1 MRMGLIIS
9 EVESQK
15 QKLQKHDA
23 SDSNASAEAP
33 SASDGEEEK
42 TEVEA
47 EPKQVASGSTPQPE
61 VPEEAT
67 EAGASV
73 EVPEEVE
80 AFVRY
85 RYEEGLGHDDA
96 ARKAKLSGYKYEK
109 YKNWIKE
116 KGEAILKKKE
126 KREEEIE
133 KLRKRAEE
141 ADKRL
146 KEAGITNEKPSEEKS
161 KLIKEIE
168 RLEGEFTEVKR
179 FAQRVLGWPTA
190 DTVKKEEKEKVEE
203 EKKGEVPAE
212 GVKEVRV
219 VPWKLVEY
227 PDGRKETQFVL
238 APEQYSAIKQT
249 DMMTDTLMPDMMGEL
264 KGIRKDLSSIGTRIF
279 TLLEGAILPRLR
291 KGSYFPIPV
300 TSRTREEREKELE
313 SYEKRIKISEEKEE
327 KKEKK

>member
-1 MRMGLIIS
+1 LESQKEKLQKSDTSDSGTSAEVPSTSDGEVPTS
-9 EVESQK
+9 EVE
-15 QKLQKHDA
+15 
-23 SDSNASAEAP
+23 
-33 SASDGEEEK
+33 
-42 TEVEA
+42 V
-47 EPKQVASGSTPQPE
+47 EPKEGTSGSTPQPE
-61 VPEEAT
+61 VAEVPTSEVTSEVT
-67 EAGASV
+67 EVPTSG